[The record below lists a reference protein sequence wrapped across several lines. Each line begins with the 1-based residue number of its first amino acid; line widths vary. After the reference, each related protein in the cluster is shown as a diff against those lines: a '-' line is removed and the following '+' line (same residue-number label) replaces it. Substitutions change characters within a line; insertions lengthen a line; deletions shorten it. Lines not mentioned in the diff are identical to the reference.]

1 MPIETSFV
9 NNGRGILLCGR
20 AVIEGKEILSIK
32 QGFLDEP
39 DRMKDTFY
47 WLVDFSGVSEL
58 RMTTDELSQLIEI
71 DRQLANTIPNS
82 MVAVVAAADSVYG
95 FARMWEM
102 KIESVG
108 WATSVFRDI
117 ADAEFWIQS
126 RLFGSQR
133 SRPDRPIINA

>member
-9 NNGRGILLCGR
+9 NDGRGILLYGR
-20 AVIEGKEILSIK
+20 AVIEGKEIISIK
-32 QGFLDEP
+32 QGFLDDP

-58 RMTTDELSQLIEI
+58 RMSTDELSQLIEI
-71 DRQLANTIPNS
+71 ERQLANTIPNS
-82 MVAVVAAADSVYG
+82 MVAVVAAADSIYG

-108 WATSVFRDI
+108 WATAVFRDLTS
-117 ADAEFWIQS
+117 AELWLKS
-126 RLFGSQR
+126 RTSPAVQIPG
-133 SRPDRPIINA
+133 